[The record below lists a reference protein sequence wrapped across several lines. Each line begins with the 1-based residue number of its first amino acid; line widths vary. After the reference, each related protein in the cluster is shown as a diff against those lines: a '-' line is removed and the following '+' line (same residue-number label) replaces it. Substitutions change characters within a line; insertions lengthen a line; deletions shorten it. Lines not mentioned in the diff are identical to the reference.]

1 MREGLR
7 SGARVPR
14 LPPPALF
21 ARKLG
26 GSGNGDP
33 APPPLHPER
42 FDHSRVA
49 SAVPR
54 LPPSAVFARKLG
66 RAPGL
71 ATPNP
76 SPPQPKAPPQVPP
89 ASSSSS
95 STSRR
100 RRRSPCRRSRNAEEE
115 ARDWAAL
122 PLEAISAV
130 LSKLDHI
137 DILMGPGQ
145 VCRSWRR
152 AARDDPALWRR
163 IDMCGHADLFNM
175 VNLFG
180 MSQAAVRRAK
190 GQCEAF
196 WGEYA
201 ADEDVLLFL
210 GDQAPSLKSLRLIS
224 YYNIENEGFAESI
237 KKFPL
242 LEELELSLCSNIG
255 ETRVFEVVG
264 RACPH
269 LKRFRLSST
278 VLNIVQSPIWSCSA
292 LGIDSD
298 SDDCVYGG
306 PDYILDSDTYDD
318 YYDPFRY
325 LNGVYESELNA
336 EDRMFLKE
344 YKFVGC
350 QISMESASATCP
362 PLPGPTYQAT
372 DQTASH
378 KEGNFRYTRPPKS
391 SRVNTQ
397 HRFVSSASSRPPRS
411 DWTDGCCSPRTGAAV
426 TAEEIKAKVARLLS
440 SKRKGK
446 RIMVNEGADQPPASE
461 APSVGSALPTVTHD
475 APVCPYI
482 QSQLADEHQVAPKQA
497 QQPHHDHQ
505 KQELQAF
512 WSSQLAEIKH
522 TTEFKHH
529 NLPLSR
535 IKKIMKADSDV
546 QRISGEAP
554 VVFAKACEMFIKE
567 LTLRGWH
574 HAQEDKRRTVR
585 KNDISM
591 ALSRTEVFDFLV
603 DISPPDKLI
612 REFMGLP
619 TMIAEQPIFPLRKT
633 TEPLPP
639 LPLIKDELMGAG
651 IGLPKSKS
659 MQYTVP
665 QRNASDPLLLTP
677 PVTVDKVTPHLHL
690 RKVEPDLEYMASSPK
705 KTQDSQVPL
714 CTMDV
719 DPSPLEDSP
728 ERDWS
733 ELPLDVLSS
742 IFMKLGT
749 IEILMGAGLVC
760 RSWLMSAKTPE
771 LWRFVDM
778 TRHKLVF
785 SKGEDTMCAM
795 AKVAIDRSDGKMES
809 FWTQKFVTDELLDYI
824 ASRANSLK
832 SIRLIGCTYIW
843 TEALARFASKCPLLE
858 EIECSHHKMPA
869 GLFRYI
875 GKVCPQLKRLRIH
888 MQWFDSDQIM
898 REMAMEN
905 RQNDED
911 EYEEP
916 EESDEAWEARQNQ
929 DAFAI
934 AESLHELRLLQM
946 QGNSLTNKGVYA
958 ILKGCPHLE
967 FLDISECYHI
977 DVNAELRTRCAKLKH
992 VWLPTRGNLR
1002 CPDLHVIGVNE
1013 GEDDGVTMHDLW
1025 LAEAESLR
1033 AEAAMDNDGSYG
1045 DNYWE
1050 CDCSSPDEPWTNS
1063 RNMTSDGPRFY
1074 SVIHDYDDDL

>member
-1 MREGLR
+1 MFLEENTNSWDVKFLWKVQ
-7 SGARVPR
+7 VPR
-14 LPPPALF
+14 ALPCLAPPTRPPTRRPVIKKETSDTRVLPSPRESTLNTASSPPPLRDLRAPIGPTVA
-21 ARKLG
+21 ARRA
-26 GSGNGDP
+26 P
-33 APPPLHPER
+33 APPSPL
-42 FDHSRVA
+42 
-49 SAVPR
+49 
-54 LPPSAVFARKLG
+54 
-66 RAPGL
+66 
-71 ATPNP
+71 
-76 SPPQPKAPPQVPP
+76 
-89 ASSSSS
+89 
-95 STSRR
+95 
-100 RRRSPCRRSRNAEEE
+100 
-115 ARDWAAL
+115 
-122 PLEAISAV
+122 
-130 LSKLDHI
+130 
-137 DILMGPGQ
+137 
-145 VCRSWRR
+145 
-152 AARDDPALWRR
+152 
-163 IDMCGHADLFNM
+163 
-175 VNLFG
+175 
-180 MSQAAVRRAK
+180 
-190 GQCEAF
+190 
-196 WGEYA
+196 
-201 ADEDVLLFL
+201 
-210 GDQAPSLKSLRLIS
+210 
-224 YYNIENEGFAESI
+224 
-237 KKFPL
+237 
-242 LEELELSLCSNIG
+242 
-255 ETRVFEVVG
+255 
-264 RACPH
+264 
-269 LKRFRLSST
+269 
-278 VLNIVQSPIWSCSA
+278 
-292 LGIDSD
+292 
-298 SDDCVYGG
+298 
-306 PDYILDSDTYDD
+306 
-318 YYDPFRY
+318 
-325 LNGVYESELNA
+325 
-336 EDRMFLKE
+336 
-344 YKFVGC
+344 
-350 QISMESASATCP
+350 
-362 PLPGPTYQAT
+362 
-372 DQTASH
+372 
-378 KEGNFRYTRPPKS
+378 
-391 SRVNTQ
+391 
-397 HRFVSSASSRPPRS
+397 
-411 DWTDGCCSPRTGAAV
+411 
-426 TAEEIKAKVARLLS
+426 
-440 SKRKGK
+440 

-461 APSVGSALPTVTHD
+461 APSVGSALLTVTHD

-603 DISPPDKLI
+603 DIRPPDKLI

-809 FWTQKFVTDELLDYI
+809 FWAQKFVTDELLDYI

-905 RQNDED
+905 
-911 EYEEP
+911 P
-916 EESDEAWEARQNQ
+916 
-929 DAFAI
+929 
-934 AESLHELRLLQM
+934 
-946 QGNSLTNKGVYA
+946 
-958 ILKGCPHLE
+958 
-967 FLDISECYHI
+967 
-977 DVNAELRTRCAKLKH
+977 
-992 VWLPTRGNLR
+992 
-1002 CPDLHVIGVNE
+1002 
-1013 GEDDGVTMHDLW
+1013 
-1025 LAEAESLR
+1025 EAESLR

-1074 SVIHDYDDDL
+1074 SVIHDYDDDLNGKLALLNT